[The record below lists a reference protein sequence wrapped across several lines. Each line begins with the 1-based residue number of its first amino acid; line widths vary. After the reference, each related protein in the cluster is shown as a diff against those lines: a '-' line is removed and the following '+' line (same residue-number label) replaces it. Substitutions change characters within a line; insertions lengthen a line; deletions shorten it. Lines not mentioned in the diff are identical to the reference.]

1 VSEESTTP
9 DLEEL
14 ARRSLEAANRR
25 DWDAAAA
32 SYAPD
37 AVWDGSPMDGEVI
50 EGREAIRGLFDA
62 WFAAYEDIE
71 IELEGFNDLGNGVT
85 LNVLVTRGGLAGSSG
100 GELLEFRF
108 GQVAEWRGEL
118 IARLGAY
125 TDLDEARAA
134 AERLA
139 EERG

>member
-1 VSEESTTP
+1 MPKESTTP
-9 DLEEL
+9 DLEEV

-25 DWDAAAA
+25 DWNAAAA
-32 SYAPD
+32 SYAPN

-85 LNVLVTRGGLAGSSG
+85 LNVLVTRGRLAGSSG
-100 GELLEFRF
+100 GLEFRF

-118 IARLGAY
+118 IERLSAY
-125 TDLDEARAA
+125 TDLDKARAI